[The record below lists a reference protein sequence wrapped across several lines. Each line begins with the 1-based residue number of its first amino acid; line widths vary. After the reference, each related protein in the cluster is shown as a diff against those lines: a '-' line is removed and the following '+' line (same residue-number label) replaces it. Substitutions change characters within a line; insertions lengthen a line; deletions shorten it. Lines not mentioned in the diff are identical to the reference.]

1 MKTEDKIREVLN
13 KIRPYLIN
21 DGGDVE
27 LVKFEDGIA
36 YVKMMG
42 ACANCMFSDVTI
54 SNNVEEILLEEVPE
68 VIKVLNINEE
78 V

>member
-27 LVKFEDGIA
+27 LVKFENGIA

-42 ACANCMFSDVTI
+42 ACANFMFSDITI
-54 SNNVEEILLEEVPE
+54 SNNV
-68 VIKVLNINEE
+68 
-78 V
+78 

>member
-27 LVKFEDGIA
+27 LVKFENGIA

-42 ACANCMFSDVTI
+42 ACANCMFSDITI

-68 VIKVLNINEE
+68 VIKVLNINGE